1 MNDTET
7 SMNEHNDR
15 LNVELYP
22 MEPPPHEKYSKSLVE
37 AEVMKLLQSEMENQ
51 KYNASTSIQT
61 SKELCSKI
69 LAKVKELGYKRYKFV
84 VQVVITSS
92 SGQGIRVAS
101 RCLWDPAKDNF
112 ASVVYK
118 NVSIKMLTIFL
129 Q

>member
-1 MNDTET
+1 MTNI
-7 SMNEHNDR
+7 R
-15 LNVELYP
+15 
-22 MEPPPHEKYSKSLVE
+22 YSKSLVE